1 MKIICIGPGY
11 PLRGG
16 ISNFN
21 TALCK
26 NLARAGHEASII
38 SFSLQ
43 YLSFLF
49 PGSTQFE
56 PGDPPPGISISPIIN
71 SINPISWIRT
81 ARRIRKISPDLVIL
95 HHWMPF
101 ISMSLGTIVRRLGK
115 KKSFPV
121 IAICH
126 NVIPHEK
133 QPGWK
138 MLSSYLLKKCDG
150 FVVLSRSVLDDLKMF
165 TKSEN
170 KVFVPH
176 PVYDIFGK
184 AVDRKEAARYLGL
197 DPGDKYLLFFGLI
210 RKYKGLDLLLKAFA
224 RVKDQ
229 LGSMKLIIAGEFYG
243 GKEES
248 LELIAELGLSDRILM
263 RDQFIP
269 GGEVKYYFSLADLV
283 VQPYRSATQSGI
295 SQIAYHFGVPMIVTD
310 VGGLSEIVPHLK
322 VGYVTPVDEKAI
334 ADAILDFFLKDK
346 STEFRKNV
354 QSEKKRFTWD
364 AMSKEIIEL
373 ASRTQMTEK

>member
-1 MKIICIGPGY
+1 LKIICIGPGY

-26 NLARAGHEASII
+26 NFAAAGHEASII

-43 YLSFLF
+43 YPSFLF
-49 PGSTQFE
+49 PGTTQFE
-56 PGDPPPGISISPIIN
+56 PGDPTGEISVSPLIN
-71 SINPISWIRT
+71 SINPLSWIRT
-81 ARRIRKISPDLVIL
+81 ARRIRRISPDLVIL

-101 ISMSLGTIVRRLGK
+101 FSMSLGAIVRRLGRNRNYA
-115 KKSFPV
+115 V
-121 IAICH
+121 IAVCH

-133 QPGWK
+133 HAGWK
-138 MLSSYLLKKCDG
+138 SLSRFLLKKCDG
-150 FVVLSRSVLDDLKMF
+150 FIVLSRSVLDDLSMF
-165 TKSEN
+165 TNNQN

-184 AVDRKEAARYLGL
+184 AVKKEEAARYLGL
-197 DPGDKYLLFFGLI
+197 DPKDQYLLFFGLI
-210 RKYKGLDLLLKAFA
+210 RKYKGLNLLLNSFA

-229 LGSMKLIIAGEFYG
+229 MGNLKLVIAGEFYK
-243 GKEES
+243 GKEDS
-248 LELIAELGLSDRILM
+248 LELIAKLDLSDRILL

-269 GGEVKYYFSLADLV
+269 AGEVKYYFSVADLV
-283 VQPYRSATQSGI
+283 VQPYLAATQSGI
-295 SQIAYHFGVPMIVTD
+295 SQIAYHFGVPMLVTD
-310 VGGLSEIVPHLK
+310 VGGLSEIVPDQK

-334 ADAILDFFLKDK
+334 ADAIVDFFRNGR
-346 STEFRKNV
+346 SIEFRKNV

-364 AMSKEIIEL
+364 AMSKQILEL
-373 ASRTQMTEK
+373 ADRIRLG